1 MLGPFGNAI
10 VTDNAIAG
18 RRGPLDRRLER
29 VFKTS
34 YHCGGPAF
42 RPTDDKKHLPIFA
55 VPRLSGR
62 VFLIT

>member
-29 VFKTS
+29 VFN
-34 YHCGGPAF
+34 
-42 RPTDDKKHLPIFA
+42 L
-55 VPRLSGR
+55 VPLLWTGVS
-62 VFLIT
+62 TY